1 MNLGKSK
8 RYRYSAFHCT
18 SILTSSA
25 VKDHSW
31 VMEVGS
37 GGLSASSRHQP
48 SFLGLRRVLG
58 GQGLCRPALAHNCD
72 EAVAGAR
79 VPRGKY
85 KVGHRFEFKC
95 QFFHYVCELLT
106 LSKPQFY
113 LL

>member
-18 SILTSSA
+18 SILTSST

-58 GQGLCRPALAHNCD
+58 G
-72 EAVAGAR
+72 R
-79 VPRGKY
+79 VSVDLLLLITMMKLQLEPGSH
-85 KVGHRFEFKC
+85 VGSIR
-95 QFFHYVCELLT
+95 LGID
-106 LSKPQFY
+106 LS
-113 LL
+113 LNA